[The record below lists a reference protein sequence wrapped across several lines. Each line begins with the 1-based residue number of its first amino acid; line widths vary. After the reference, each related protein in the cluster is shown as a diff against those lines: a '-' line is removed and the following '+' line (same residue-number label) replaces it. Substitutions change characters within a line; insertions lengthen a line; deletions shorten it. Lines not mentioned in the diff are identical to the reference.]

1 MLLDARSV
9 PGGSDI
15 ETDICIVGAGAA
27 GISLALELAGSP
39 LRVALLESGGLEA
52 EPETQALYRGRVFGR
67 RYFSLDTARTRRFGG
82 STNCW
87 QGICAPL
94 SPLDFEAREWV
105 VNSGWPFSAEELEP
119 FYVRARRICGL
130 PSEPA
135 SPSGEGASALPFEGP
150 AIETRLLDVHPRR
163 FGQDHRHAVTRAR
176 NVRTYL
182 HANVIEIETPSDG
195 GRITSVRVATLEGG
209 RFSVRA
215 RWFVLATGAIENARL
230 LLASNRIRSAGIG
243 NEHDWVGR
251 NFMEH
256 PHVVAAVF
264 LPSYADLSLDLY
276 EPPGGQTPASM
287 AVLGLSEATQRSER
301 LMSAFIRPVSQAD
314 LPDFERAL
322 ASVVGDIDN
331 RRGGPAQRA
340 HFFLGQCEQAPN
352 PSSRVRLI
360 EQRDALGMPRVQLE
374 WRLSDVDQR
383 SLRRSHEILARELGR
398 AGLGRLQ
405 LLLSEFAPDWPE
417 DLGGGRHHMGT
428 TRMSD
433 DPERGVVDRNARVHS
448 VSNLFVAGSSVFPTS
463 GAVGP
468 TLTLVA
474 LAIRLADQ
482 LKQLRA

>member
-1 MLLDARSV
+1 LLLDARSV
-9 PGGSDI
+9 PDGSDI

-27 GISLALELAGSP
+27 GITLALELAGSP
-39 LRVALLESGGLEA
+39 LRVTLLESGGLEA

-67 RYFSLDTARTRRFGG
+67 RYFNLDAARTRRFGG

-94 SPLDFEAREWV
+94 SPIDFEAREWV
-105 VNSGWPFSAEELEP
+105 ENSGWPFRAQDLAP

-135 SPSGEGASALPFEGP
+135 SLNLDETSALPFQGP
-150 AIETRLLDVHPRR
+150 VIETRLLDVHPRR
-163 FGQDHRHAVTRAR
+163 FGQDHRDAVTRAR

-182 HANVIEIETPSDG
+182 HANVVEFEMPSDG
-195 GRITSVRVATLEGG
+195 GRITSVRVATLKGG

-230 LLASNRIRSAGIG
+230 LLASNRTRSAGIG

-264 LPSYADLSLDLY
+264 LPSYADLSLGLY
-276 EPPGGQTPASM
+276 AAPRGQKPASM
-287 AVLGLSEATQRSER
+287 AVLGLSQATLRSER
-301 LMSAFIRPVSQAD
+301 LLSALTRPVSSAE

-322 ASVVGDIDN
+322 ASVVGDIDE
-331 RRGGPAQRA
+331 RQDRPAQQV
-340 HFFLGQCEQAPN
+340 HFLLGQCEQAPN

-360 EQRDALGMPRVQLE
+360 EERDALGMPRIQLE
-374 WRLSDVDQR
+374 WRLSDIDQR
-383 SLRRSHEILARELGR
+383 SLRRSFEILARELGR

-433 DPERGVVDRNARVHS
+433 DPKRGVVDRNARVHG

-474 LAIRLADQ
+474 LAIRLADR
-482 LKQLRA
+482 LKQARA